1 MRKMILVW
9 LSIVAIFMAC
19 TAEEITPATGSLD
32 VSVSVGPLCPVE
44 PCNISADK
52 IKAVYETYG
61 FVVTNVSTK
70 KVVLEQKI
78 SYNGTKGVLK
88 SASIPVGEYEID
100 ITPKNVITSR
110 GFPKTFTIEKDKTT
124 VLDISIDTGIR

>member
-1 MRKMILVW
+1 MLIW
-9 LSIVAIFMAC
+9 LSIVVVFVSCA
-19 TAEEITPATGSLD
+19 TEDITPATGSLD

-44 PCNISADK
+44 PCNIPAEK
-52 IKAVYETYG
+52 IKEVYESYG

-110 GFPKTFTIEKDKTT
+110 GFPKTFMIEKDKTT